1 MWRDNMLIAAIV
13 LFTAGISLKIYS
25 IYLERKYVKI
35 AQELLN
41 DI

>member
-1 MWRDNMLIAAIV
+1 MLITAIV
-13 LFTAGISLKIYS
+13 LFTVGISLKIYS
-25 IYLERKYVKI
+25 ICSRAKYVKV